1 MKRKMIRHAAAAILL
16 TAALVG
22 CAVSGGCQGKDTGR
36 GSAADENVS
45 KEQPSE
51 SESGEKAEREEKEEK
66 GEKETKPVISEE
78 EQRRQQISGIISGM
92 TLEEK
97 VCQLF
102 MVTPEQLT
110 HVSTVVQAGESTKAS
125 LEKYPVGGLVYFK
138 QNILDEEQIKTM
150 IANSRSYSKY
160 PLFIGVDE
168 EGGSLVARIA
178 NNEGFSVEKVPD
190 MQTIGAS
197 EDYEAAYQ
205 AGRTIG
211 SYLSE
216 LGFDMDFAPVADV
229 LTNPNNTVIG
239 KRSFGPDA
247 KVDAQM
253 AAQVVKGLKEYNIKA
268 VLKHFPGHGG
278 TDGDSH
284 EAAVANE
291 RTLEQLEE
299 TEFLPFVS
307 GIQAGAKFVMVGH
320 ISLPEVTG
328 DSIPATLSPAI
339 IGGLLRERLGFD
351 GIVITDS
358 MSMGAITNYYTPAEA
373 AVKVI
378 QAGGD
383 MILMPADF
391 EQAYEG
397 VLDAVRD
404 GTLSEERINESVYRI
419 LDCKIE

>member
-1 MKRKMIRHAAAAILL
+1 MKRKMIRRAATVLLL
-16 TAALVG
+16 TAALIG

-36 GSAADENVS
+36 DSAADENVS
-45 KEQPSE
+45 EEQPSK
-51 SESGEKAEREEKEEK
+51 SESGEKTEREEKEEK
-66 GEKETKPVISEE
+66 ETKPAVSEE
-78 EQRRQQISGIISGM
+78 ERRRQQISGIISGM

-284 EAAVANE
+284 EAAVTNG
-291 RTLEQLEE
+291 RTLAQLEE

>member
-66 GEKETKPVISEE
+66 ETKPVISEE
-78 EQRRQQISGIISGM
+78 EQRRQQISRIISGM

>member
-66 GEKETKPVISEE
+66 EEKETKPVISEE

>member
-1 MKRKMIRHAAAAILL
+1 MKRKIIRRAAMVFLL
-16 TAALVG
+16 ATVLIG
-22 CAVSGGCQGKDTGR
+22 CAVSGGCR
-36 GSAADENVS
+36 GEEPGHDRESDE
-45 KEQPSE
+45 KESVEPPSE
-51 SESGEKAEREEKEEK
+51 GEDEPESAEKEKEK
-66 GEKETKPVISEE
+66 KGPELREE
-78 EQRRQQISGIISGM
+78 EQRKQRIAGIISGM

-110 HVSTVVQAGESTKAS
+110 HVNTVIQAGEATKAS
-125 LEKYPVGGLVYFK
+125 LEKYPVGGIVYFK

-150 IANSRSYSKY
+150 ITNSRSYSKY

-197 EDYEAAYQ
+197 QDIEEAYQ
-205 AGRTIG
+205 AGQTIG
-211 SYLSE
+211 TYLSD

-229 LTNPNNTVIG
+229 LTNPNNTAIG

-253 AAQVVKGLKEYNIKA
+253 VAQVVKGLEERNVKA

-284 EAAVANE
+284 EEAVANE

-299 TEFLPFVS
+299 TEFLPFIS

-320 ISLPEVTG
+320 ISLPSVTG
-328 DSIPATLSPAI
+328 DNTPATLSPAI

-351 GIVITDS
+351 GVVITDS

-383 MILMPADF
+383 MVLMPANF

-397 VLDAVRD
+397 VLEALRN
-404 GTLSEERINESVYRI
+404 GTLKEERIDESVYRI